1 MVSQSILTN
10 TAYDVKKSVRFSTEC
25 PLCKE
30 KLKFG
35 IELHVLKQI
44 TQYPFTHLIIHGD
57 PMHLLIAYIDANF
70 SVRGTELC
78 TDFEIAKNGEVF
90 SELLKKWSNPF

>member
-1 MVSQSILTN
+1 MISQSNLSN
-10 TAYDVKKSVRFSTEC
+10 AAYDVKKSVRFSTEC

-35 IELHVLKQI
+35 IEMHLIKEI
-44 TQYPFTHLIIHGD
+44 TQYPFTHIIFHGD
-57 PMHLLIAYIDANF
+57 PLHCLIAYIDANF

-78 TDFEIAKNGEVF
+78 TNFEFEKSGEVF
-90 SELLKKWSNPF
+90 RQLLMK